1 MTKNIQQHSDCMA
14 ALMTN
19 AELATAIDY
28 AAARCS
34 QYRADN
40 TKTSSTDL
48 GKEFFNHLKCLLYI
62 QRERA
67 ALLEIPE
74 SGDE

>member
-14 ALMTN
+14 VLMTN

-40 TKTSSTDL
+40 TKTGSTEL
-48 GKEFFNHLKCLLYI
+48 GKEFFNHLKCLLDI
-62 QRERA
+62 QHKRA

-74 SGDE
+74 SR